1 MEFTVSFNEQAN
13 RFEAVTDD
21 GTLAG
26 FTEYHVEGETVVMP
40 HTVTEDGFEGQGV
53 GSKVVKAALEAARGD
68 GKKVDPKCPFVASY
82 IERHQEYA
90 DLVA

>member
-1 MEFTVSFNEQAN
+1 MDFTVSKNEQAG

-21 GTLAG
+21 GTVAG
-26 FTEYHVEGETVVMP
+26 FTEYQEQGDTVVLP
-40 HTVTEDGFEGQGV
+40 HTVTEDDFEGQGV
-53 GSKVVKAALEAARGD
+53 GSKVVKAALDAARAD